1 MNYETM
7 KTEELRDAAI
17 AAMRS
22 GNRSEVEAIKVETF
36 KRASALG
43 INVRT
48 FVPSAGARAFYE
60 REVLGKK

>member
-1 MNYETM
+1 MNYSTM
-7 KTEELRDAAI
+7 KIKELRAAAV

-22 GNRSEVEAIKVETF
+22 GNRNEVEAIKVETL
-36 KRASALG
+36 KRAKAMG

-48 FVPSAGARAFYE
+48 LVPSANAREYYE